1 MAVAY
6 ENESH
11 DDVEVRLD
19 DYLNDRIQNSADF
32 DTLNTLIAS
41 VQTQQELLRKQVS
54 TVFDVVYTNLS

>member
-6 ENESH
+6 ENEGH

-32 DTLNTLIAS
+32 DTLNTLIAN

-54 TVFDVVYTNLS
+54 RVFDVIYTNLS